1 MGFLIDSTNSLVI
14 CNFNHPF
21 RLKGELDPRLVGYN
35 AAIECYSISESH
47 ALQYASFVRY
57 VSAKGDFAE
66 LNMHHLYIRMS

>member
-1 MGFLIDSTNSLVI
+1 MLSMGFLIDSTNSLVI

-47 ALQYASFVRY
+47 ALQYASSVRY
-57 VSAKGDFAE
+57 VSERGFCRA
-66 LNMHHLYIRMS
+66 